1 MYSTDTFAVH
11 RCQKGI
17 LGPLRLE
24 LQMPASCLAGAEN
37 RTQFLCRSNKT
48 LNLWAN
54 LQVLILSF

>member
-11 RCQKGI
+11 RRRKGV

-24 LQMPASCLAGAEN
+24 LQMAASCLVGAEN
-37 RTQFLCRSNKT
+37 RTQFLCKSDKT
-48 LNLWAN
+48 LNLWAS